1 MSYLDN
7 LSKQYRD
14 ATGVRTIDI
23 NSKQFLK
30 ELHSWTSERQKM
42 GKGYLELLNRIGL
55 YDFSSSYYAEIG
67 KGCIDTIVGDYS
79 TTIITPYTDY
89 MNQIVDERK
98 IVRGYMSVV
107 SEVPVLVIDG
117 VIEKTISD
125 IDTYMTHN
133 PYSPLW
139 IRDWDRLHTSGS
151 FDIIVGAYGKISDR
165 DRNQKTKMIRDL
177 VESIGTLDIKEDYI
191 EYGEYY
197 YTFVGSDRMLLKKE
211 KIDLGG
217 RGL

>member
-7 LSKQYRD
+7 LSKQYQD
-14 ATGVRTIDI
+14 ATGARIIDI

-42 GKGYLELLNRIGL
+42 GKEYLELLNRIGL

-89 MNQIVDERK
+89 MNQIVDERR
-98 IVRGYMSVV
+98 IVRGFMSVV

-133 PYSPLW
+133 PYSPLH
-139 IRDWDRLHTSGS
+139 IQDWDRLHTSGS

-191 EYGEYY
+191 EYGEDY

-211 KIDLGG
+211 KTIFGG
-217 RGL
+217 RTF